1 MFDCSFN
8 LFLSVFLIL
17 GSVWLAGRFFLKEQV
32 VYIPDGKRRH
42 AWKSIKLL
50 NRSCFCSICEILM
63 SSNGVFCE
71 NCGVCSDNGC
81 VRKADVEFRCKE
93 LRIRSRADDGKESRH
108 LWVRGNL
115 PLASECCVC
124 AEDVD
129 QISEPGLYGQR
140 CAWCQRTAHDKCFSE
155 VSSTLCDFG
164 EFKSMIFPPKCIL
177 ASRTKGAPKVHL
189 TGIIPP
195 EWKDQW
201 RPLIVVGEFLMT
213 FSNILDNIKF
223 LLSANSK
230 SGSSGSPEVVAQM
243 RGILHPLQ
251 VFELESHGP
260 QEALQWA
267 IHAAPATCRI
277 LVAGGDG
284 TVDWVLNTI
293 LQMNVD
299 PLPEVAILPLGT
311 GNDLSRVLGWGAEG
325 PDTFNPIQYLRKIQQ
340 ARAVKLDRWLMEIDA
355 HHHIRFPVPRF
366 HQRRSVFVYNYFSVG
381 VDALVTLN
389 FHKARESSLYVFSSR
404 FINKVRIIH
413 FNLNQLLI
421 KCLSHQALYLCFGT
435 HQVMQQ
441 DCVDLEKKVELYLDD
456 VKIDLPEL
464 QSIVVLNIDSWG
476 AGVKLW
482 GLSLPAKDSK
492 PNLKSLFPPEMSK
505 DSPTH
510 GGIMRE
516 AHSISDGVLEVF
528 GVVSSF
534 HIAQL
539 QVGLSKPVRL
549 GQARSVRFRING
561 TVPVQADGE
570 PWMQAACDVKINHC
584 GQATMLQN
592 VDAGAE

>member
-129 QISEPGLYGQR
+129 QVSEPGLYGQR

-201 RPLIVVGEFLMT
+201 RPLIVV
-213 FSNILDNIKF
+213 
-223 LLSANSK
+223 ANSK

-404 FINKVRIIH
+404 FINK
-413 FNLNQLLI
+413 
-421 KCLSHQALYLCFGT
+421 ALYLCFGT

-482 GLSLPAKDSK
+482 
-492 PNLKSLFPPEMSK
+492 EMSK

-592 VDAGAE
+592 VGAGAE

>member
-1 MFDCSFN
+1 MLEWSFN

-17 GSVWLAGRFFLKEQV
+17 GGVWLAGRFFLKEDV

-42 AWKSIKLL
+42 AWKSVRFQ
-50 NRSCFCSICEILM
+50 NRACFCSICEILM

-81 VRKADVEFRCKE
+81 IRKADIEFRCKE

-108 LWVRGNL
+108 LWVKGNL

-124 AEDVD
+124 AGDID

-140 CAWCQRTAHDKCFSE
+140 CAWCQRSAHDKCFSE
-155 VSSTLCDFG
+155 VSKSLCDFG

-177 ASRTKGAPKVHL
+177 AARSKGAPKVHL

-201 RPLIVVGEFLMT
+201 KPLIVV
-213 FSNILDNIKF
+213 
-223 LLSANSK
+223 ANSK
-230 SGSSGSPEVVAQM
+230 SGSSGSLEVVASM

-267 IHAAPATCRI
+267 IYAAPATCRI

-284 TVDWVLNTI
+284 TVGWVLNTL
-293 LQMNVD
+293 LQMKVE

-325 PDTFNPIQYLRKIQQ
+325 PDTFDAIEYLRKIETAEPVQ
-340 ARAVKLDRWLMEIDA
+340 LDRWLMEISVQ
-355 HHHIRFPVPRF
+355 HQSRFHVPRF
-366 HQRRSVFVYNYFSVG
+366 PFRRSVFVYNYFSIG

-389 FHKARESSLYVFSSR
+389 FHKARDSSYYLFSSR
-404 FINKVRIIH
+404 FINK
-413 FNLNQLLI
+413 
-421 KCLSHQALYLCFGT
+421 ALYLCYGT
-435 HQVMQQ
+435 HQVVQQ

-482 GLSLPAKDSK
+482 
-492 PNLKSLFPPEMSK
+492 EMSK

-510 GGIMRE
+510 GGGSDMRE
-516 AHSISDGVLEVF
+516 VHSISDGILEVF

-539 QVGLSKPVRL
+539 QVGLSRPVRL
-549 GQARSVRFRING
+549 GQARRVKFKLHG
-561 TVPVQADGE
+561 TLPVQADGE
-570 PWMQAACDVKINHC
+570 PWMQTPCDISIGHC
-584 GQATMLQN
+584 GQATMLRN
-592 VDAGAE
+592 VTQ

>member
-17 GSVWLAGRFFLKEQV
+17 GSVWIAGRFILKEAV
-32 VYIPDGKRRH
+32 VLIPDERRRH
-42 AWKSIKLL
+42 SWKSIKLL

-108 LWVRGNL
+108 LWVKGNL
-115 PLASECCVC
+115 PLGSECCVC
-124 AEDVD
+124 SEDVD

-201 RPLIVVGEFLMT
+201 RPLIVV
-213 FSNILDNIKF
+213 
-223 LLSANSK
+223 ANSK

-340 ARAVKLDRWLMEIDA
+340 ARVVKLDRWLMEIDA
-355 HHHIRFPVPRF
+355 HHHLRFPVPRF

-389 FHKARESSLYVFSSR
+389 FHKARESSLYLFSSR
-404 FINKVRIIH
+404 FINK
-413 FNLNQLLI
+413 
-421 KCLSHQALYLCFGT
+421 ALYLCFGT

-482 GLSLPAKDSK
+482 
-492 PNLKSLFPPEMSK
+492 EMSK

-510 GGIMRE
+510 GVNAMRE
-516 AHSISDGVLEVF
+516 AHSISDGILEVF

-549 GQARSVRFRING
+549 GQARSVKFRINS

-570 PWMQAACDVKINHC
+570 PWMQGACDIKINHC

-592 VDAGAE
+592 ESGPE

>member
-201 RPLIVVGEFLMT
+201 RPLIVV
-213 FSNILDNIKF
+213 
-223 LLSANSK
+223 ANSK

-366 HQRRSVFVYNYFSVG
+366 HQWRSVFVYNYFSVG

-404 FINKVRIIH
+404 FINK
-413 FNLNQLLI
+413 
-421 KCLSHQALYLCFGT
+421 ALYLCFGT

-456 VKIDLPEL
+456 RKIDLPEL

-482 GLSLPAKDSK
+482 
-492 PNLKSLFPPEMSK
+492 EMSK

-592 VDAGAE
+592 VGAEAE

>member
-1 MFDCSFN
+1 MLEGWFN
-8 LFLSVFLIL
+8 LFLSVFVIL
-17 GSVWLAGRFFLKEQV
+17 GGVWLAARFILREDV
-32 VYIPDGKRRH
+32 VYIPDGRRRH

-50 NRSCFCSICEILM
+50 NRGCFCSICETLM

-93 LRIRSRADDGKESRH
+93 LRIRTRADDGRESRH
-108 LWVRGNL
+108 LWVKGNL
-115 PLASECCVC
+115 PLGSECCVC
-124 AEDVD
+124 SEDVD
-129 QISEPGLYGQR
+129 QSSELGLFGQR
-140 CAWCQRTAHDKCFSE
+140 CAWCQRSAHDKCFSE
-155 VSSTLCDFG
+155 VSGSLCDFG
-164 EFKSMIFPPKCIL
+164 EFRSMIFPPKCIL
-177 ASRTKGAPKVHL
+177 ASRSKGAPKVHL

-201 RPLIVVGEFLMT
+201 NPLIVV
-213 FSNILDNIKF
+213 
-223 LLSANSK
+223 ANSK
-230 SGSSGSPEVVAQM
+230 SGSSGAAEVIAQM

-284 TVDWVLNTI
+284 TVGWVLNTI
-293 LQMNVD
+293 LQMKVE
-299 PLPEVAILPLGT
+299 PQPEVAILPLGT

-325 PDTFNPIQYLRKIQQ
+325 PDVFNPIDYLRKI
-340 ARAVKLDRWLMEIDA
+340 RAAEPIKLDRWLIEIGV
-355 HHHIRFPVPRF
+355 HHQSRFPVPRF
-366 HQRRSVFVYNYFSVG
+366 HFRRSVFMYNYFSIG

-389 FHKARESSLYVFSSR
+389 FHKARESSLYLFSSR
-404 FINKVRIIH
+404 FINK
-413 FNLNQLLI
+413 
-421 KCLSHQALYLCFGT
+421 ALYLCFGT
-435 HQVMQQ
+435 HQVVQQ
-441 DCVDLEKKVELYLDD
+441 DCVDLEKKVELYMDD
-456 VKIDLPEL
+456 VKINLPEL

-482 GLSLPAKDSK
+482 
-492 PNLKSLFPPEMSK
+492 EMSK
-505 DSPTH
+505 DSPSH
-510 GGIMRE
+510 GSVMRE
-516 AHSISDGVLEVF
+516 MHSISDGVLEVF

-549 GQARSVRFRING
+549 GQARNVRFKIFS
-561 TVPVQADGE
+561 TLPVQADGE
-570 PWMQAACDVKINHC
+570 PWMQTPCDMSIGHS
-584 GQATMLQN
+584 GQATMLRK
-592 VDAGAE
+592 VTG